1 MADLAH
7 IVATFGQ
14 VLHVAGIPA
23 TPERRARFAQAVVDI
38 NPSQVTDLYW
48 IGRVTLLSSREQIE
62 TYDLV
67 FNQVFRGIVD
77 LKDVNEPAQTP
88 NPENARE
95 SGEQQP
101 ANEVS
106 EQEKRNQSG
115 AGSNATPGEK
125 SEESDTAEPPALLA
139 PASDDERLQDTS
151 FSDCTPQELDLI
163 AALVA
168 KLPLV
173 PPRRPSRRSKRH
185 NSGQAIDMRST
196 IRHSY
201 STAGDPVDLMY
212 RKRKDRPRRV
222 VLIADVSG
230 SMEPY

>member
-38 NPSQVTDLYW
+38 GPKQVTDLYW

-67 FNQVFRGIVD
+67 FSQVFRGIVD
-77 LKDVNEPAQTP
+77 LKDVNDPAETP
-88 NPENARE
+88 SPENARE

-101 ANEVS
+101 ANDS
-106 EQEKRNQSG
+106 SSNRNQSG

-125 SEESDTAEPPALLA
+125 SEESDSTDPPALLA

-222 VLIADVSG
+222 VLIADV
-230 SMEPY
+230 

>member
-1 MADLAH
+1 MADLAQ

-23 TPERRARFAQAVVDI
+23 TPERRARFAQAVIDVGP
-38 NPSQVTDLYW
+38 NKVTDLYW

-77 LKDVNEPAQTP
+77 LNDVSEQAEVPS
-88 NPENARE
+88 PENARE

-101 ANEVS
+101 AS
-106 EQEKRNQSG
+106 DASSQENRNQTG

-125 SEESDTAEPPALLA
+125 SEESDSAEPPALLA
-139 PASDDERLQDTS
+139 PASDDERLQDTD

-168 KLPLV
+168 KLPLI

-185 NSGQAIDMRST
+185 NSGQTIDMRST

-201 STAGDPVDLMY
+201 ATAGIL
-212 RKRKDRPRRV
+212 
-222 VLIADVSG
+222 LI
-230 SMEPY
+230 

>member
-38 NPSQVTDLYW
+38 NPIQVTDLYW

-125 SEESDTAEPPALLA
+125 SE
-139 PASDDERLQDTS
+139 
-151 FSDCTPQELDLI
+151 
-163 AALVA
+163 
-168 KLPLV
+168 
-173 PPRRPSRRSKRH
+173 
-185 NSGQAIDMRST
+185 
-196 IRHSY
+196 
-201 STAGDPVDLMY
+201 
-212 RKRKDRPRRV
+212 
-222 VLIADVSG
+222 
-230 SMEPY
+230 